1 MRCIHC
7 KYNKET
13 RKYDLLIDISE
24 NTDGTLKIICKQCG
38 MKFSILNYIHITEM
52 IDPWKKGLI
61 AMYSLPSIK
70 DITKNLESSGLLGA
84 EIEEGM

>member
-13 RKYDLLIDISE
+13 HDYDHFINISE

-38 MKFSILNYIHITEM
+38 MKFSILEYIHIGEIM
-52 IDPWKKGLI
+52 DPWKKGLI
-61 AMYSLPSIK
+61 IMYNRPSVE
-70 DITKNLESSGLLGA
+70 DITKNLKSLGLLGP
-84 EIEEGM
+84 EINE